1 MNKIKVITMLTVVSL
16 FLITPYNNDMAR
28 DCSNPK
34 GFHQVMMCKVTGN
47 TQTSEERQKDPNS
60 FWNKIKNFGGK
71 NIGEA
76 G

>member
-1 MNKIKVITMLTVVSL
+1 MNKIKVITLLTVVSL
-16 FLITPYNNDMAR
+16 FLITPYNNAMAR

-34 GFHQVMMCKVTGN
+34 GFHQVMMCKVSGKSLSSGEKKSN
-47 TQTSEERQKDPNS
+47 PNS

-71 NIGEA
+71 NVGEA